1 MDDGRDPDPDG
12 RDPYVG
18 PPPPEERRWRHPSE
32 LGGGAPTADTADTAG
47 TVDTVDGP
55 PPLHRGVVV
64 GTAVATLLLVVGIT
78 RLLVPGAVDE
88 IAVVTLPA
96 PRLATFAP
104 DTSTPAAPTAPD
116 ITAPD
121 VSMAVD
127 VALVTAAPDT
137 APGLAVAVQ
146 EGALYVTTG
155 STVGD
160 GSSVLLTVDG
170 RDLSGRV
177 LLVDERND
185 VALVHVMSS
194 DIDPD
199 AIDDFSGVAATA
211 ALGDA
216 VRVLLAAAEPGDG
229 STLEFLGAVLDG
241 SAGQRSGLVVDDA
254 DDRIGTD
261 VDGAPV
267 VDLDGLLVGLCRGG
281 DGAGHLVPVDELVS
295 VATSAVGVSPRVDL
309 LGVTGVDTTDG
320 SSGVRVTAV
329 DGIPSHAAAG
339 IAVGDVIVGFA
350 HPASATARRTVHSLA
365 DLAIDLTD
373 RSAGDVVTIVVSRD
387 GVVIDVPVTL
397 GEAAS
402 GTAAD

>member
-18 PPPPEERRWRHPSE
+18 PPPPAERRWRHPSE
-32 LGGGAPTADTADTAG
+32 LGGGAPTAGTAATADTI
-47 TVDTVDGP
+47 DTIDGP

-104 DTSTPAAPTAPD
+104 DTTAHMTPDVSAPV
-116 ITAPD
+116 APD

-194 DIDPD
+194 DIDPN

-216 VRVLLAAAEPGDG
+216 VRVLFAAAEPGDG

-241 SAGQRSGLVVDDA
+241 SAGQRSGLVVDA
-254 DDRIGTD
+254 DDRTGTD

-267 VDLDGLLVGLCRGG
+267 VDLDGHLVGLCRGG
-281 DGAGHLVPVDELVS
+281 AEADHLVPVDELVN
-295 VATSAVGVSPRVDL
+295 VAASAVGVSPRVDL

-329 DGIPSHAAAG
+329 DGVPSDTAAG

-365 DLAIDLTD
+365 DLAIDLAD

-402 GTAAD
+402 GPAAD